1 MNSGSD
7 GINEEAWQE
16 PNPEAEAKTF
26 NPSIKEGAA
35 PFWEHVEVF
44 RWLLIRC
51 IAVVFGL
58 AVVAFCFKDFVFGD
72 LILAPCNPDFVT
84 YRLLSKVGLVASV
97 GQIDLI
103 NINLASQ
110 LMTHLS
116 ISFYL
121 ALVVAFPYL
130 IVEIW
135 LFVKPALYSNERKPA
150 VVAILAFFIQFFLG
164 MALAYFLIFPLTF
177 NFLGTY
183 QVSEKVVNQISLNS
197 YIGTFIGLMFMM
209 GLVFE
214 MPIVAYFFARIGV
227 LKSSFLRSARKV
239 ALVLVLV
246 AAAFITPSTDIFTMC
261 LVALPLW
268 LLYEFSI
275 VVASKAEPREE

>member
-1 MNSGSD
+1 M
-7 GINEEAWQE
+7 
-16 PNPEAEAKTF
+16 AEGKTF
-26 NPSIKEGAA
+26 WG
-35 PFWEHVEVF
+35 HVEVF
-44 RWLLIRC
+44 RWMLIRS
-51 IAVVFGL
+51 IAVVFGV
-58 AVVAFCFKDFVFGD
+58 AVVAFCYKDFVFEG
-72 LILAPCNPDFVT
+72 LILAPCNHDFVT
-84 YRLLSKVGLVASV
+84 YRLLAKIGMVSNV

-130 IVEIW
+130 IVEVW

-150 VVAILAFFIQFFLG
+150 VVAIAAFFFQFFLG
-164 MALAYFLIFPLTF
+164 MALAYFLIFPLTY

-183 QVSEKVVNQISLNS
+183 QVSARVVNQISLNS
-197 YIGTFIGLMFMM
+197 YIGTFIGLLFMM

-227 LKSSFLRSARKV
+227 LKSMFLRRWRKV
-239 ALVLVLV
+239 AVVLVLV

-275 VVASKAEPREE
+275 MVTRRAEPKETP

>member
-1 MNSGSD
+1 M
-7 GINEEAWQE
+7 
-16 PNPEAEAKTF
+16 AEDKTF
-26 NPSIKEGAA
+26 WG
-35 PFWEHVEVF
+35 HVEVF

-51 IAVVFGL
+51 IAVVFGF
-58 AVVAFCFKDFVFGD
+58 AVAAFCYKDFVFEQ
-72 LILAPCNPDFVT
+72 LILAPCNAGFVT
-84 YRLLSKVGLVASV
+84 YRLFSKIGMVANV

-130 IVEIW
+130 IVELW

-150 VVAILAFFIQFFLG
+150 VIAILAFFFQFFLG
-164 MALAYFLIFPLTF
+164 VAISYFLIFPLTY

-183 QVSEKVVNQISLNS
+183 QVSAKVVNQISLNS

-227 LKSSFLRSARKV
+227 LKSSFLRRWRKV
-239 ALVLVLV
+239 AVVLVLV

-275 VVASKAEPREE
+275 IVARRAEPKEDEEESVEE

>member
-1 MNSGSD
+1 MSEG
-7 GINEEAWQE
+7 
-16 PNPEAEAKTF
+16 KTF
-26 NPSIKEGAA
+26 WG
-35 PFWEHVEVF
+35 HLEVF

-51 IAVVFGL
+51 IVLVFGI
-58 AVVAFCFKDFVFGD
+58 AVVAFCYKDFVFEQ
-72 LILAPCNPDFVT
+72 LILAPCDADFIT
-84 YRLLSKVGLVASV
+84 YRLLGKIGLVANV
-97 GQIDLI
+97 QQIDLI

-130 IVEIW
+130 IVELW
-135 LFVKPALYSNERKPA
+135 FFVKPALYSNERKPA
-150 VVAILAFFIQFFLG
+150 VVAILAFFFQFFLG
-164 MALAYFLIFPLTF
+164 MALAYYLIFPLTF

-183 QVSEKVVNQISLNS
+183 QVSARVVNQISLSS
-197 YIGTFIGLMFMM
+197 YIGTFLGLMFMM

-227 LKSSFLRSARKV
+227 LKSSLLQRGRKV
-239 ALVLVLV
+239 AVVLILV
-246 AAAFITPSTDIFTMC
+246 AAAFITPSTDVFTMC
-261 LVALPLW
+261 IVALPLW

-275 VVASKAEPREE
+275 VVTRRTEPKEISDLNDQ

>member
-1 MNSGSD
+1 M
-7 GINEEAWQE
+7 
-16 PNPEAEAKTF
+16 AEGKTF
-26 NPSIKEGAA
+26 WG
-35 PFWEHVEVF
+35 HVEVF
-44 RWLLIRC
+44 RWMLIRS
-51 IAVVFGL
+51 IAVVFGV
-58 AVVAFCFKDFVFGD
+58 AVAAFCYKDFVFEQ
-72 LILAPCNPDFVT
+72 LILAPCNADFIT
-84 YRLLSKVGLVASV
+84 YRLLAKIGMVANV

-130 IVEIW
+130 IMEVW
-135 LFVKPALYSNERKPA
+135 LFVKPALYINERKPA
-150 VVAILAFFIQFFLG
+150 VIAILAFFFQFFLG
-164 MALAYFLIFPLTF
+164 MALSYFLIFPLTY

-183 QVSEKVVNQISLNS
+183 QVSARVVNQISLSS
-197 YIGTFIGLMFMM
+197 YISTFIGLMFTM

-227 LKSSFLRSARKV
+227 LKSSFLRQWRKV
-239 ALVLVLV
+239 AVVLVLV

-275 VVASKAEPREE
+275 IVANKAEPKNI

>member
-1 MNSGSD
+1 MSEG
-7 GINEEAWQE
+7 
-16 PNPEAEAKTF
+16 KTF
-26 NPSIKEGAA
+26 WG
-35 PFWEHVEVF
+35 HLEVF

-51 IAVVFGL
+51 IVVVFGL
-58 AVVAFCFKDFVFGD
+58 AVAAFCYKDFVFGQ
-72 LILAPCNPDFVT
+72 LIFAPCNADFIT
-84 YRLLSKVGLVASV
+84 YKLLSQIGLTVQVGH
-97 GQIDLI
+97 IELI

-121 ALVVAFPYL
+121 AWVLAFPYL
-130 IVEIW
+130 TVELW
-135 LFVKPALYSNERKPA
+135 LFVKPALYANERKPA
-150 VVAILAFFIQFFLG
+150 VAAVLAFFFQFFLG
-164 MALAYFLIFPLTF
+164 LSLAYFLIFPLTF

-183 QVSEKVVNQISLNS
+183 QVSQRVANQISLSS
-197 YIGTFIGLMFMM
+197 YTSTFLSLLFMM

-227 LKSSFLRSARKV
+227 LKSSFLRRGRKV
-239 ALVLVLV
+239 AMILILV

-261 LVALPLW
+261 VVALPLW

-275 VVASKAEPREE
+275 VVARKSEPRAETAA

>member
-1 MNSGSD
+1 MSEG
-7 GINEEAWQE
+7 
-16 PNPEAEAKTF
+16 KTF
-26 NPSIKEGAA
+26 WG
-35 PFWEHVEVF
+35 HVEVF

-51 IAVVFGL
+51 IALVFGL
-58 AVVAFCFKDFVFGD
+58 AVVAFCYKDFVFER
-72 LILAPCNPDFVT
+72 LILAPCDADFIT
-84 YRLLSKVGLVASV
+84 YRLFSKMGLVANV
-97 GQIDLI
+97 QQIDLI
-103 NINLASQ
+103 NINLSSQ

-130 IVEIW
+130 IMELWI
-135 LFVKPALYSNERKPA
+135 FVKPALYSNERKPA
-150 VVAILAFFIQFFLG
+150 AIAILAFFFQFFLG
-164 MALAYFLIFPLTF
+164 MALAYYLIFPLTF

-183 QVSEKVVNQISLNS
+183 QVSSRVVNQISLNS
-197 YIGTFIGLMFMM
+197 YIGTFIGLIFTM

-214 MPIVAYFFARIGV
+214 IPIVAYFFAKIGV
-227 LKSSFLRSARKV
+227 LSSSFLRRWRKV
-239 ALVLVLV
+239 AVVLVLV

-275 VVASKAEPREE
+275 IVAQKAEPKGEAEGIEDEITENDSFDNTTEYQNN

>member
-1 MNSGSD
+1 MSAKENS
-7 GINEEAWQE
+7 
-16 PNPEAEAKTF
+16 
-26 NPSIKEGAA
+26 
-35 PFWEHVEVF
+35 FWGHVEVL

-51 IAVVFGL
+51 IVVVFGL
-58 AVVAFCFKDFVFGD
+58 AVAAFCYKDFVFGR
-72 LILAPCNPDFVT
+72 LILAPCNADFIT
-84 YRLLSKVGLVASV
+84 YRLLGKIGLVANV

-130 IVEIW
+130 TVELW

-150 VVAILAFFIQFFLG
+150 VIAILAFFFQFFLG
-164 MALAYFLIFPLTF
+164 MALAYYLIFPLTF

-183 QVSEKVVNQISLNS
+183 QVSVRIANQISLTS

-227 LKSSFLRSARKV
+227 LKSSFLRRWRKAAV
-239 ALVLVLV
+239 VLVLV

-261 LVALPLW
+261 IVALPLW

-275 VVASKAEPREE
+275 TVARKAEPKENIEE

>member
-1 MNSGSD
+1 MSEG
-7 GINEEAWQE
+7 
-16 PNPEAEAKTF
+16 KT
-26 NPSIKEGAA
+26 
-35 PFWEHVEVF
+35 FWEHIEVF

-51 IAVVFGL
+51 ITFVFGL
-58 AVVAFCFKDFVFGD
+58 AVVTFCYKDFVFEQ
-72 LILAPCNPDFVT
+72 LILAPCDADFIT
-84 YRLLSKVGLVASV
+84 YRLFSKIGLVANV
-97 GQIDLI
+97 QQIDLI

-121 ALVVAFPYL
+121 AAVVAFPYL
-130 IVEIW
+130 ITELW
-135 LFVKPALYSNERKPA
+135 FFVKPALYDSERRPA
-150 VVAILAFFIQFFLG
+150 VVAVVAFFFQFFLG

-183 QVSEKVVNQISLNS
+183 HVSLRVENQISLTS
-197 YIGTFIGLMFMM
+197 YISTFIGLLFMM

-227 LKSSFLRSARKV
+227 LKARFLTRYRKV
-239 ALVLVLV
+239 AVVLILV
-246 AAAFITPSTDIFTMC
+246 AAAFITPSTDVFTMC

-268 LLYEFSI
+268 LLYEFSVMI
-275 VVASKAEPREE
+275 VKRAEKTAEE

>member
-1 MNSGSD
+1 M
-7 GINEEAWQE
+7 
-16 PNPEAEAKTF
+16 
-26 NPSIKEGAA
+26 
-35 PFWEHVEVF
+35 
-44 RWLLIRC
+44 IRC
-51 IAVVFGL
+51 IVLVFGIAL
-58 AVVAFCFKDFVFGD
+58 AAFCYKDFVFEK
-72 LILAPCNPDFVT
+72 LILAPCDADFIT
-84 YRLLSKVGLVASV
+84 YRLLAKIGLVANV
-97 GQIDLI
+97 QQIDLI

-130 IVEIW
+130 IVELW

-150 VVAILAFFIQFFLG
+150 VVAILAFFFQFFLG
-164 MALAYFLIFPLTF
+164 MALAYYLIFPLTF

-183 QVSEKVVNQISLNS
+183 QVSARVVNQISLSS
-197 YIGTFIGLMFMM
+197 YIGTFLGLIFMM

-227 LKSSFLRSARKV
+227 LKSSLLRRGRKV
-239 ALVLVLV
+239 AVVLILV
-246 AAAFITPSTDIFTMC
+246 AAAFITPSTDVFTMC
-261 LVALPLW
+261 IVALPLW

-275 VVASKAEPREE
+275 VVTRRTEPKEISGLNDQ

>member
-1 MNSGSD
+1 MSEG
-7 GINEEAWQE
+7 
-16 PNPEAEAKTF
+16 KT
-26 NPSIKEGAA
+26 
-35 PFWEHVEVF
+35 FWEHVEVF

-51 IAVVFGL
+51 IALVFGL
-58 AVVAFCFKDFVFGD
+58 AVAAFCYKDFVFEQI
-72 LILAPCNPDFVT
+72 ILAPCNAEFVT
-84 YRLLSKVGLVASV
+84 YRLLSKIGLVANV
-97 GQIDLI
+97 QQIDLI

-130 IVEIW
+130 IVELWI
-135 LFVKPALYSNERKPA
+135 FVKPALYSNERKPA
-150 VVAILAFFIQFFLG
+150 VIAILAFFFQFFLG
-164 MALAYFLIFPLTF
+164 MALAYYLIFPLTF

-183 QVSEKVVNQISLNS
+183 QVSVRVVNQISLNS

-209 GLVFE
+209 GLVLE
-214 MPIVAYFFARIGV
+214 MPIAAFFFAKIGV
-227 LKSSFLRSARKV
+227 LKSSFLCRWRKMAV
-239 ALVLVLV
+239 VLVLV

-268 LLYEFSI
+268 LLYEFSAI
-275 VVASKAEPREE
+275 VARKTEPKEVYDAKEEN

>member
-1 MNSGSD
+1 MSEG
-7 GINEEAWQE
+7 
-16 PNPEAEAKTF
+16 KTF
-26 NPSIKEGAA
+26 WG
-35 PFWEHVEVF
+35 HVEVF
-44 RWLLIRC
+44 RWVLIRC
-51 IAVVFGL
+51 AVVVFGL
-58 AVVAFCFKDFVFGD
+58 AVVAFCNKDFVFNG
-72 LILAPCNPDFVT
+72 LILAPCDADFIT
-84 YRLLSKVGLVASV
+84 YRILSRVGLVSNV
-97 GQIDLI
+97 GQIELI

-130 IVEIW
+130 IVELW

-150 VVAILAFFIQFFLG
+150 VIATLAFFFQFFLG
-164 MALAYFLIFPLTF
+164 LALAYFLIFPLTF
-177 NFLGTY
+177 HFLGTY
-183 QVSEKVVNQISLNS
+183 QVSGRVANQISLNS
-197 YIGTFIGLMFMM
+197 YISTFIGLLFMM

-227 LKSSFLRSARKV
+227 LKSAFLQRCRKV
-239 ALVLVLV
+239 AVVLVLV
-246 AAAFITPSTDIFTMC
+246 AAAFITPSTDVFTMC

-275 VVASKAEPREE
+275 LVVRRAESDEMS

>member
-1 MNSGSD
+1 MA
-7 GINEEAWQE
+7 EE
-16 PNPEAEAKTF
+16 K
-26 NPSIKEGAA
+26 S
-35 PFWEHVEVF
+35 FWGHVEVL

-51 IAVVFGL
+51 IVLVFGL
-58 AVVAFCFKDFVFGD
+58 AVAAFCFKDFVFEQ
-72 LILAPCNPDFVT
+72 LILAPCKTNFIT
-84 YRLLSKVGLVASV
+84 YRLLGKIGLVANV
-97 GQIDLI
+97 EQIDLI

-130 IVEIW
+130 ITEIW
-135 LFVKPALYSNERKPA
+135 IFVKPALYRNERKPA
-150 VVAILAFFIQFFLG
+150 VIAILAFFFQFFLG
-164 MALAYFLIFPLTF
+164 MAIAYYLIFPLTF

-183 QVSEKVVNQISLNS
+183 QVSAKVVNQISLSS

-214 MPIVAYFFARIGV
+214 MPIVAFFFARIGI
-227 LKSSFLRSARKV
+227 LKSSFLQRARKV
-239 ALVLVLV
+239 AVVLVLV
-246 AAAFITPSTDIFTMC
+246 AAAFITPSTDVFTMC

-268 LLYEFSI
+268 FLYELSI
-275 VVASKAEPREE
+275 IVTRKAEPKEIPVEVE